1 MSKSS
6 PHQRLKAIQ
15 DWDSFMQNQS
25 PAYKE
30 RKGKKPK
37 KPGYLPPD
45 EEDLQDYYSGKR
57 K

>member
-30 RKGKKPK
+30 RKGRKPK